1 MRTTVIHTRT
11 TACILPRVARSK
23 TRTPTLQVHKRG
35 QFFTKWGDRF
45 HYFGTDEKTAQEKYA
60 ASLQEWALW
69 KADKTEHKA
78 RVRSRL
84 TFAELV
90 KLFLAARLPDVSEDM
105 AVYYDHHLRR
115 GIQSFGRLPAATITG
130 KYLQAYLVGLRTTIS
145 DRTKKALGAKTIR
158 HDIAAIK
165 AVLNWGM
172 DMEHIPEVRL
182 SAVKPP
188 RLPPKKKKAYTIEFI
203 KGLIGKCRT
212 AHDEQLECW
221 IAVNYLAG
229 CRPSELPRLAA
240 RDGEFIHQ
248 GKDGAI
254 YEIVGKMTW
263 KTGDLRH
270 VYLSPEAMLY
280 FNALKPE
287 WKDWRDYSKRVS
299 ALAPMSGGAH
309 PLRHSAYSHLRAAGV
324 PEEEIARFV
333 GHGRGVV
340 ARSYDPTAT
349 PLPLRSAARL
359 TLR

>member
-1 MRTTVIHTRT
+1 M
-11 TACILPRVARSK
+11 LPAVARSK
-23 TRTPTLQVHKRG
+23 TKTPTLQQHARG

-45 HYFGTDEKTAQEKYA
+45 HYFGTDEEEAQRRYA
-60 ASLQEWALW
+60 ANLQEWALW
-69 KADKTEHKA
+69 RNEKTNQRR
-78 RVRSRL
+78 RVASKL

-90 KLFLAARLPDVSEDM
+90 KLFLEARLADVSEDM
-105 AVYYDHHLRR
+105 AVFYQHHLRR
-115 GIQSFGRLPAATITG
+115 AIHSFGRLPAATITG
-130 KYLQAYLVGLRTTIS
+130 KYLQSWMQDLRAIKS
-145 DRTKKALGAKTIR
+145 RRTKKPLGPKTIR
-158 HDIAAIK
+158 HDIAAVK

-172 DMEHIPEVRL
+172 DLEHIPEVRL

-188 RLPPKKKKAYTIEFI
+188 RLLPKKSKAYTLEFI

-212 AHDEQLECW
+212 AKDEQLECW

-240 RDGEFIHQ
+240 REGEFLFE
-248 GKDGAI
+248 GKTGSVYA
-254 YEIVGKMTW
+254 IVGKMTW
-263 KTGDLRH
+263 KTQEMRH
-270 VYLSPEAMLY
+270 VYLSPEALIY
-280 FNALKPE
+280 FNALKPQ
-287 WKDWRDYSKRVS
+287 WKNWRDYSKAVS
-299 ALAPMSGGAH
+299 ALAPLSGGAH

-324 PEEEIARFV
+324 PEGEISLFV

>member
-1 MRTTVIHTRT
+1 M
-11 TACILPRVARSK
+11 ARSNTK
-23 TRTPTLQVHKRG
+23 TPTLQVHARG
-35 QFFTKWGDRF
+35 QYFTKWGGRF
-45 HYFGTDEKTAQEKYA
+45 HYFGTDEKAANLRYAQ
-60 ASLQEWALW
+60 SLQEWSLW
-69 KADKTEHKA
+69 KAESA
-78 RVRSRL
+78 RQAVRVRSKL

-90 KLFLAARLPDVSEDM
+90 DLFYAARLPDVSSDM
-105 AVYYDHHLRR
+105 KVYYEHHLRR
-115 GIQSFGRLPAATITG
+115 AIQSFGMLPAATITG
-130 KYLQAYLVGLRTTIS
+130 KYLQAYLIDLRATVS
-145 DRTKKALGAKTIR
+145 DRTKRPLGAKTVR
-158 HDIAAIK
+158 HDIVAIK

-212 AHDEQLECW
+212 AGAEQLECW

-240 RDGEFIHQ
+240 RDGEFIYQ

-263 KTGDLRH
+263 KTDEMRH
-270 VYLSPEAMLY
+270 VYLSPEALIY

-287 WKDWRDYSKRVS
+287 WADWRDYSKRVS
-299 ALAPMSGGAH
+299 ELAPMENLKRVRFGGAH
-309 PLRHSAYSHLRAAGV
+309 PLRHSAYSHLRAAGAA
-324 PEEEIARFV
+324 EGEISLFV

-349 PLPLRSAARL
+349 PLPLRTAALL